1 MVPLRVDGR
10 ARPASD
16 GLSDLGQVGRPERQR
31 RPVLRPQLAALRCR
45 LGRRGVDQIAR
56 LVDGIYDAAHDPG
69 NRVARRLL
77 LTALDPSV
85 EDAALYPC
93 RPLAQWDV
101 EDGRLSCAV
110 YQRSC
115 DLFLGAPFS
124 VASYALLTHLLAAT
138 TGLRPGVLTMFLG
151 NAPSTPTTS
160 TGCARCC
167 AVSRW
172 RRRGW

>member
-1 MVPLRVDGR
+1 MQAGGGVAWTRSRGWSMASTTRRTTR
-10 ARPASD
+10 ATAWP
-16 GLSDLGQVGRPERQR
+16 
-31 RPVLRPQLAALRCR
+31 
-45 LGRRGVDQIAR
+45 
-56 LVDGIYDAAHDPG
+56 
-69 NRVARRLL
+69 RRLL
-77 LTALDPSV
+77 LTALDPSTV

-93 RPLAQWDV
+93 HPLAQWDV

-151 NAPSTPTTS
+151 NAHVYANHVDQVREMLRREPMAPPRLVMPAGGRHDCQSA
-160 TGCARCC
+160 ARLPPHGHGPP
-167 AVSRW
+167 ARP
-172 RRRGW
+172 R